1 MLFFWN
7 SFRWCH
13 RTRVFQPTF
22 VPFQPDLWL
31 SRGMIKSDT
40 DNAEVT
46 RDAATTATTEI
57 PLSLRCGDRVRWS
70 DVASSDDGGAED
82 YPLHQDRR
90 NVHEMCSVW
99 NPMSWDGRCEA
110 TLQAKILQAIGPFRL
125 HQELPANSEVANE
138 TRTLR
143 PSRRQQQNDKF
154 LDLRHQLDRIVTSD
168 RFGAVNSRS
177 KKRAKAQKASKS
189 SDMATTFTSTSLGQS
204 ELDPTAK
211 EEPKSVMLEELQGP
225 VFFLFRLVC
234 FFWRNRCF
242 FGGGFRWFHKKTLP
256 TNRDLLPFISF
267 YDIFFVVVCLEPL
280 FSVTP
285 HA

>member
-1 MLFFWN
+1 MLFFWS

-13 RTRVFQPTF
+13 RTRVFNPIF

-31 SRGMIKSDT
+31 SRGMIKST
-40 DNAEVT
+40 DADPNAEITSCVST
-46 RDAATTATTEI
+46 PRSCSGCSWKTFDPFDDDPNELLTSES
-57 PLSLRCGDRVRWS
+57 LSTHQIRGVQD
-70 DVASSDDGGAED
+70 D
-82 YPLHQDRR
+82 YPMHQDRR

-143 PSRRQQQNDKF
+143 PSPRQQQNDKL
-154 LDLRHQLDRIVTSD
+154 LDLRHQLDQIHVVTSG

-177 KKRAKAQKASKS
+177 KKRAKAQKASTS

-225 VFFLFRLVC
+225 RFFFRFVCVFF
-234 FFWRNRCF
+234 
-242 FGGGFRWFHKKTLP
+242 
-256 TNRDLLPFISF
+256 
-267 YDIFFVVVCLEPL
+267 
-280 FSVTP
+280 
-285 HA
+285 

>member
-1 MLFFWN
+1 MLFFWS

-31 SRGMIKSDT
+31 SRGMIKSTDT
-40 DNAEVT
+40 DPNAEVT

-70 DVASSDDGGAED
+70 DVASSDGGSSDGGADD
-82 YPLHQDRR
+82 YPMHQDRR
-90 NVHEMCSVW
+90 NVHEMCGVW
-99 NPMSWDGRCEA
+99 NPMSSDGRCEA

-143 PSRRQQQNDKF
+143 PSHRQQQNEQNDKSQ
-154 LDLRHQLDRIVTSD
+154 DLRHQLDQIHVVTSG
-168 RFGAVNSRS
+168 RFGDVNSRS
-177 KKRAKAQKASKS
+177 KKRSKAQKASKTS
-189 SDMATTFTSTSLGQS
+189 VMATTFTSTSLGQS

-211 EEPKSVMLEELQGP
+211 EEPKSVMLEELQGHA
-225 VFFLFRLVC
+225 
-234 FFWRNRCF
+234 F
-242 FGGGFRWFHKKTLP
+242 FGGR
-256 TNRDLLPFISF
+256 
-267 YDIFFVVVCLEPL
+267 FFGEKER
-280 FSVTP
+280 
-285 HA
+285 